1 MKSDARLTTKVRNV
15 AMRELRGSFLYELSG
30 TRLVVTLVAA
40 AFALFLAWGA
50 LARVDEVARAEGKV
64 RPSSKA
70 QLVQSAEPSTVRAI
84 LVQSGQRV
92 AKGQL
97 LVRLDDTE
105 SSSELGQ
112 LEAEKESLTARASR
126 LEQEAQGAAFA
137 CDPATQKDSAAC
149 ENEARL
155 QQIRAQALSSK
166 NSALNAQIDQKRR
179 DMAEAQA
186 TAASLRTSLGLA
198 QKQVAMI
205 EPLAAKNIVPQ
216 TELLQARRDVSDLQ
230 GRLAA
235 AQEAISRG
243 AASVREAQ
251 AQLAEANFQFR
262 QEAQDERN
270 QLQGKLSVIE
280 QSSRGAAGKLQ
291 RSEIRSPVDGIVNDV
306 QVSTVGGFVSAGQ
319 KLMEVVPTNEQLLIE
334 TRVQPKDI
342 AFIRVGQPA
351 LVRVSAYDFSVYG
364 GLEGK
369 VVQVSADSI
378 YDEQSKQ
385 AYFTVIIETPKSYLN
400 LGQRRLPIT
409 PGMLCS
415 ADIVT
420 GRKSVLDYLLKPV
433 IKARSEALRER

>member
-1 MKSDARLTTKVRNV
+1 MRLFRNIKAAV
-15 AMRELRGSFLYELSG
+15 LREIRGSALYEISG
-30 TRLVVTLVAA
+30 ARLVVTLAA
-40 AFALFLAWGA
+40 SAFALFLAWGA
-50 LARVDEVARAEGKV
+50 LAHVDEVARAEGKV

-70 QLVQSAEPSTVRAI
+70 QQVQSAEPSTVRAI

-92 AKGQL
+92 TKGQL

-112 LEAEKESLTARASR
+112 LEAEKESLAARAAR
-126 LEQEAQGAAFA
+126 LEREAQGGTFD
-137 CDPATQKDSAAC
+137 CDPALSQAAC

-166 NSALNAQIDQKRR
+166 NSALNAQIEQRR
-179 DMAEAQA
+179 REMAESQA
-186 TAASLRTSLGLA
+186 TAASLRTILGLA
-198 QKQVAMI
+198 QKQVGML
-205 EPLAAKNIVPQ
+205 EPLATKGIVPQ

-235 AQEAISRG
+235 AQESTSR
-243 AASVREAQ
+243 AAAGVREAQ
-251 AQLAEANFQFR
+251 AQLAEANYQFR

-291 RSEIRSPVDGIVNDV
+291 RSEIRSPVTGIVNDV
-306 QVSTVGGFVSAGQ
+306 QVATVGGFVSAGQ
-319 KLMEVVPTNEQLLIE
+319 KLMEVVPVGEKLLIE

-351 LVRVSAYDFSVYG
+351 LVRVSAYDFSIYG
-364 GLEGK
+364 GLDGK

-378 YDEQSKQ
+378 YDEQAKQ
-385 AYFTVIIETPKSYLN
+385 AYFTVIIETPRSYLTS
-400 LGQRRLPIT
+400 GERRLPIT

-415 ADIVT
+415 ADIIT
-420 GRKSVLDYLLKPV
+420 GRKSVLAYLLKPV
-433 IKARSEALRER
+433 IKAHSEALRER